1 MLTSLQKTSLVST
14 GNEVVVYGTTMG
26 SIGAL
31 YPFDNKEDID
41 FFLHLEMY
49 MRAENLPLSG
59 RDHMMFRSF
68 YGPCKV
74 PIRYRLYIYSLLLME
89 IYVNNSQ
96 T

>member
-1 MLTSLQKTSLVST
+1 MGEILTSLQKTSLVST

-31 YPFDNKEDID
+31 YPFDNREDID

-49 MRAENLPLSG
+49 MRAENLPISG

-74 PIRYRLYIYSLLLME
+74 KW
-89 IYVNNSQ
+89 
-96 T
+96 

>member
-1 MLTSLQKTSLVST
+1 
-14 GNEVVVYGTTMG
+14 MG

-74 PIRYRLYIYSLLLME
+74 IIFLITE
-89 IYVNNSQ
+89 
-96 T
+96 

>member
-1 MLTSLQKTSLVST
+1 
-14 GNEVVVYGTTMG
+14 MG

-49 MRAENLPLSG
+49 MRVEHLPLCG

-74 PIRYRLYIYSLLLME
+74 
-89 IYVNNSQ
+89 
-96 T
+96 